1 MTKIYLGSDHGGYKL
16 KQTVMEY
23 LEERDYEVEDL
34 GCNSEDSC
42 DYPEFGKLVAE
53 NVVKDAG
60 SLGVVICGS
69 GVGISI
75 AANRVAGAR
84 AVLANSTELAELGR
98 QHNGAN
104 VLSLG
109 ARTQFMDDPIDIVE
123 TFLKT
128 EVDESDRH
136 ERRRTQL
143 G

>member
-16 KQTVMEY
+16 KQTVIEY
-23 LEERDYEVEDL
+23 LEEKEFTVEDL

-60 SLGVVICGS
+60 SLGIVICGS

-75 AANRVAGAR
+75 AANRVPGAR
-84 AVLANSTELAELGR
+84 AVLANSTELAALGR